1 MIDQIKNSA
10 AALLPELIE
19 IRRHL
24 HMYPEISF
32 KEFETAKFIEQTLSN
47 WGIEHIERIAE
58 TGVLAR
64 IYGINPEKRH
74 LALRADIDALP
85 IIEQNK
91 TDYISRN
98 PGLMHACGHDVHT
111 TSLLGT
117 AKILHGLKNEW
128 EGSITLIF
136 QPGEEKLPGGATLV
150 INGGHLDNPRPDC
163 ILGQHVEP
171 EMEVGKIGIRNGL
184 FMASADEIYIT
195 VTGKGGHGAKP
206 HQCIDTVLLA
216 SQLIVSLQQIVS
228 RRAEPTTPTV
238 LSFGKIYSEGG
249 ATNIIP
255 EKVFIEGTLRTFDE
269 KWRFEAHKIIREMAE
284 QLCLAMGGSC
294 DVRIE
299 VGYPFVKNHE
309 KLTAN
314 LKNIAATY
322 IGDEN
327 IVEVPARM
335 GAEDF
340 AYYSQIMPASFYR
353 LGSKNPN
360 GTGLHSPIFDVDEKS
375 LEIGA
380 GLMAWLSI
388 NDLMQ

>member
-1 MIDQIKNSA
+1 MKEKIKSA
-10 AALLPELIE
+10 AAAIYPELIE

-24 HMYPEISF
+24 HQYPELSF
-32 KEFETAKFIEQTLSN
+32 QEFETAKYIEYTLKR
-47 WGIEHIERIAE
+47 WGIEKVERIAE

-64 IYGINPEKRH
+64 IEGKNPKKRH
-74 LALRADIDALP
+74 IALRADIDALP
-85 IIEQNK
+85 ITEQNT
-91 TDYISRN
+91 TDYISKN
-98 PGLMHACGHDVHT
+98 KGLMHACGHDVHT

-117 AKILHGLKNEW
+117 AYILNQFKNDW
-128 EGSITLIF
+128 EGSLTFIF
-136 QPGEEKLPGGATLV
+136 QPGEEKLPGGASLV
-150 INGGHLDNPRPDC
+150 IKGGHLDNPRPDC

-171 EMEVGKIGIRNGL
+171 EMEVGKIGIRSGL

-195 VTGKGGHGAKP
+195 VKGKGGHGAKP

-238 LSFGKIYSEGG
+238 LSFGKINSEGG

-269 KWRFEAHKIIREMAE
+269 KWRFEAHKMIKDMAQ
-284 QLCLAMGGSC
+284 QLCESMGGTC
-294 DVRIE
+294 DIRIE

-309 KLTAN
+309 KLTEK
-314 LKNIAATY
+314 LKETASDY
-322 IGDEN
+322 LGSEN

-340 AYYSQIMPASFYR
+340 AYYTHLMPASFYR

-360 GTGLHSPIFDVDEKS
+360 GTGLHSPIFDIDERA

-388 NDLMQ
+388 HDLMS